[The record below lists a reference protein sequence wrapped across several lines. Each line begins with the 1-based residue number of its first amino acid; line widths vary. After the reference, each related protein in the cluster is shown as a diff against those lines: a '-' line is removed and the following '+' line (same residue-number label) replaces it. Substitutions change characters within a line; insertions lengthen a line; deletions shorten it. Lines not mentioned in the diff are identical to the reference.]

1 MFPLLPNGFDDRST
15 SAVIPCQLPDRIQ
28 IVGVPVKHFRNDSL
42 KETDRFV
49 EFQGWLLGRG
59 TQRPSDLIFTIAVS
73 RLETGPAG
81 DRGQAVFVRGDQ
93 RNPNGQKLKCQAKNP
108 ARGPVCSIE
117 GAPAGPN
124 ITKLRGVRTP
134 KNLHY
139 GQNPGNIE
147 AAGDVVTPVQFSY
160 LTLPPE
166 IACQRV
172 VRCAAQETACR

>member
-73 RLETGPAG
+73 RLEGHTIGGAM
-81 DRGQAVFVRGDQ
+81 VFRQ
-93 RNPNGQKLKCQAKNP
+93 
-108 ARGPVCSIE
+108 E
-117 GAPAGPN
+117 
-124 ITKLRGVRTP
+124 TKL
-134 KNLHY
+134 NSS
-139 GQNPGNIE
+139 
-147 AAGDVVTPVQFSY
+147 SY
-160 LTLPPE
+160 LKG
-166 IACQRV
+166 RNS
-172 VRCAAQETACR
+172 RFNG